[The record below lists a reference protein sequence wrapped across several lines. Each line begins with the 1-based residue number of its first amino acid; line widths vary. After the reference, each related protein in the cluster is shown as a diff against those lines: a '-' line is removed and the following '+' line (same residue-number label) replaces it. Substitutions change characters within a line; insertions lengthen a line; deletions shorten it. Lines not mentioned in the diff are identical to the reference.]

1 MILITEASGTVGRE
15 VLGEVA
21 KTGSA
26 AALLDLQAYYQ
37 AYYASG
43 RGGAVDGVLER
54 LLGRPA
60 ITLGRFLAEF
70 GEQFQARGPRD

>member
-1 MILITEASGTVGRE
+1 MILITGASGTVGRE

-26 AALLDLQAYYQ
+26 AALLDLQ